1 MFKLGL
7 FFAILTALGLAGYKW
22 LAPSI
27 MDKGRMLLDINF
39 REGSLETKLSILR
52 SWKLWTSSSP
62 SPKKLSNKVCIK
74 R

>member
-39 REGSLETKLSILR
+39 REGSLETKVKFKFITITQGY
-52 SWKLWTSSSP
+52 K
-62 SPKKLSNKVCIK
+62 
-74 R
+74 